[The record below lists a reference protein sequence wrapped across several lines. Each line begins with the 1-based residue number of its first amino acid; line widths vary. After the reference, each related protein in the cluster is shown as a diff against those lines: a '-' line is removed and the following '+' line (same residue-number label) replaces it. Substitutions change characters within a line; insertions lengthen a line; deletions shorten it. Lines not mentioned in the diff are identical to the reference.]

1 MHKIDMNIT
10 SDNLKDNLLLKIFF
24 SSKISLDDADKSTP
38 RDIEKR
44 KLKRDTIEIIHALCE
59 DRDMILN
66 DFKSGTFPLQA
77 TEGLGSLSMSYRVAE
92 VSEILSPKKI
102 LHRLSIA
109 LAQVKAGNTSES
121 LLNEFHQIICPLY

>member
-1 MHKIDMNIT
+1 MNIT

-38 RDIEKR
+38 PRDIEKR

-59 DRDMILN
+59 DRDMVLN

-77 TEGLGSLSMSYRVAE
+77 IEGLGSLSMSYRVAK

-109 LAQVKAGNTSES
+109 LAQVKACNTSES

>member
-1 MHKIDMNIT
+1 MQKIDMNIT

-44 KLKRDTIEIIHALCE
+44 KLKRDTIEIIDALCE
-59 DRDMILN
+59 DRDMVLN
-66 DFKSGTFPLQA
+66 DFKSGIFPLQA
-77 TEGLGSLSMSYRVAE
+77 TEGLGSLSMSYRIAE

-102 LHRLSIA
+102 LQRLSIA

-121 LLNEFHQIICPLY
+121 LLNEFHQIICSLY